1 MDFSEVLSDYLD
13 LLDCTTKEFSKESGL
28 SYMIINRYINNLRKP
43 KKDSDYF
50 NKVVDGIYKI
60 SVNKDL
66 NWSKEEIFLKLQN
79 SLTFS
84 EFPIDF
90 DLFIENFNKLQKELS
105 LTTIEISKAIGYD
118 SSFISRMK
126 TKERRPSDI
135 ENFIDKFRD
144 YIILICQNGS
154 KKNILCNLLNCS
166 LKDLNNTEIFKEI
179 FTKWL
184 CSKHIESKPDNVLN
198 FLTKLD
204 TFNLNDYI
212 GTDFNKVKVPTSP
225 IILKNSKVFFGV
237 EGRKKAEGQ
246 FLITTLLSKSTEPIF
261 FYSDL
266 PLSEAGTDEEFKK
279 NWVFAMTKLLKKGLH
294 LNMVHNLNR
303 PVNELLLG
311 LESWIPIYMTGSI
324 SPYYFKTPPS
334 NFFQTSHCTSGSVA
348 LRSECLKYNEKKSK
362 FYLTTKKEEVK
373 FEQEKSK
380 YMLSKAT
387 PLMDIYKENNKDKF
401 NEFMKKEKNKN
412 IKKIEKNIFKNIDFY
427 VNGDKWVI
435 INKKTSP
442 EMHFVIHHEK
452 LINAIRTFLLKQN

>member
-1 MDFSEVLSDYLD
+1 MNFSDILLDYMD
-13 LLDCTTKEFSKESGL
+13 LLDCTTKEFAKESGL
-28 SYMIINRYINNLRKP
+28 SYMIVNRYINNIRKP

-50 NKVVDGIYKI
+50 NKVVNGIYKI
-60 SVNKDL
+60 SINKNINL
-66 NWSKEEIFLKLQN
+66 SKEEISLKLQN
-79 SLTFS
+79 GLNNS
-84 EFPIDF
+84 EFSIDF
-90 DLFIENFNKLQKELS
+90 NLFIENFNKLQKDLN

-126 TKERRPSDI
+126 NKERKPSDI
-135 ENFIDKFRD
+135 ENFIDKFRE
-144 YIILICQNGS
+144 YVILTCQNED
-154 KKNILCNLLNCS
+154 KKNSLCSILNCTS
-166 LKDLNNTEIFKEI
+166 DNLNNRETFKEI
-179 FTKWL
+179 LTKWL
-184 CSKHIESKPDNVLN
+184 CSKHIESKPDDVLN

-225 IILKNSKVFFGV
+225 IIVKSSKTFFGI

-246 FLITTLLSKSTEPIF
+246 FLITTLLSKSTEPVF

-279 NWVFAMTKLLKKGLH
+279 KWVLAMTKLLKKGLH

-324 SPYYFKTPPS
+324 SPYYFKNPPS
-334 NFFQTSHCTSGSVA
+334 NLFQTSHCTSGSVA
-348 LRSECLKYNEKKSK
+348 LSSECLKYNERKSK

-380 YMLSKAT
+380 YMLSKAI
-387 PLMDIYKENNKDKF
+387 PLMDIYKETKINEFNK
-401 NEFMKKEKNKN
+401 FMKKEKNKN
-412 IKKIEKNIFKNIDFY
+412 IKKIKKDIFKNIDFY

-435 INKKTSP
+435 INKKTPP
-442 EMHFVIHHEK
+442 EIHFVIHHEK
-452 LINAIRTFLLKQN
+452 LVNAIRTFLLK